1 MRIKKLSYLDYPK
14 IKKLIPYLGSNDG
27 GSSVSALLELPSG
40 ILNDILPQKYM
51 FKEES
56 YMFSDGDEI
65 LGMITVEPTAGNPYK
80 INISRLVFKQDYY
93 DIGKQLV
100 DFVIAKYGA
109 KGAHAFTVF
118 VDISHDE
125 LCTLFVDG
133 CGFRQC
139 AYENLWK
146 LDNFTPESKNI
157 SPFRPCQN
165 TDAKEIITTGAGSNV
180 IYEEATKDK
189 ANTKPEKI
197 NINTADAAKL
207 QTLPGIGAEMAKKI
221 IEHRKN
227 NGKFKT
233 IEEFKN
239 VPGIGESKFNALKD
253 LIKIQ

>member
-1 MRIKKLSYLDYPK
+1 MKDFIKNLNRTQKIILLIGLFIAMLLVFLVLYKVYYDDEPNYNTNEEIIDAENSEQQQTKL
-14 IKKLIPYLGSNDG
+14 
-27 GSSVSALLELPSG
+27 G
-40 ILNDILPQKYM
+40 ILISNGKVVVHVTGEVNTPGVVTLNSGARIWDAIKAAGGETDNADLSNINLAYVIEDGVQIRIPNI
-51 FKEES
+51 KETT
-56 YMFSDGDEI
+56 D
-65 LGMITVEPTAGNPYK
+65 TK
-80 INISRLVFKQDYY
+80 
-93 DIGKQLV
+93 
-100 DFVIAKYGA
+100 
-109 KGAHAFTVF
+109 
-118 VDISHDE
+118 
-125 LCTLFVDG
+125 
-133 CGFRQC
+133 
-139 AYENLWK
+139 
-146 LDNFTPESKNI
+146 
-157 SPFRPCQN
+157 N

>member
-1 MRIKKLSYLDYPK
+1 MKDFIKNLNRTQKIILLIGLFIAMLLVFLVLYKVYYDDEPNNNTNEEIIDAENSEQQQSKL
-14 IKKLIPYLGSNDG
+14 
-27 GSSVSALLELPSG
+27 G
-40 ILNDILPQKYM
+40 ILISNGKVVVHVTGEVNTPGVVTLNSGARIWDAIKAAGGETDNADLSNINLAYVIEDGVQIRIPNI
-51 FKEES
+51 KETT
-56 YMFSDGDEI
+56 D
-65 LGMITVEPTAGNPYK
+65 TK
-80 INISRLVFKQDYY
+80 
-93 DIGKQLV
+93 
-100 DFVIAKYGA
+100 
-109 KGAHAFTVF
+109 
-118 VDISHDE
+118 
-125 LCTLFVDG
+125 
-133 CGFRQC
+133 
-139 AYENLWK
+139 
-146 LDNFTPESKNI
+146 
-157 SPFRPCQN
+157 N

>member
-1 MRIKKLSYLDYPK
+1 MKDFIKNLNRTQKIILLIGLFIAMLLAFLVLYKVYYDDEPNYNTNEEIIDAENSEQQQSKL
-14 IKKLIPYLGSNDG
+14 
-27 GSSVSALLELPSG
+27 G
-40 ILNDILPQKYM
+40 ILISNGKVVVHVTGEVNTPGVVTLNSGARIWDAIKAAGGETDNADLSNINLAYVIEDGVQIRIPNI
-51 FKEES
+51 KETT
-56 YMFSDGDEI
+56 D
-65 LGMITVEPTAGNPYK
+65 TK
-80 INISRLVFKQDYY
+80 
-93 DIGKQLV
+93 
-100 DFVIAKYGA
+100 
-109 KGAHAFTVF
+109 
-118 VDISHDE
+118 
-125 LCTLFVDG
+125 
-133 CGFRQC
+133 
-139 AYENLWK
+139 
-146 LDNFTPESKNI
+146 
-157 SPFRPCQN
+157 N

>member
-1 MRIKKLSYLDYPK
+1 MKDFIKNLNRTQKIILLIGLFIAMLLVFLVLYKVYYDDEPNYNTNEEIIDAENSEQQQSKL
-14 IKKLIPYLGSNDG
+14 
-27 GSSVSALLELPSG
+27 G
-40 ILNDILPQKYM
+40 ILISNGKVVVHVTGEVNTPGVVTLNSGARIWDAIKAAGGETDNADLSNINLAYVIEDGVQIRIPNI
-51 FKEES
+51 KETT
-56 YMFSDGDEI
+56 D
-65 LGMITVEPTAGNPYK
+65 TK
-80 INISRLVFKQDYY
+80 
-93 DIGKQLV
+93 
-100 DFVIAKYGA
+100 
-109 KGAHAFTVF
+109 
-118 VDISHDE
+118 
-125 LCTLFVDG
+125 
-133 CGFRQC
+133 
-139 AYENLWK
+139 
-146 LDNFTPESKNI
+146 
-157 SPFRPCQN
+157 N

-239 VPGIGESKFNALKD
+239 VPGIGESKFNALKN

>member
-1 MRIKKLSYLDYPK
+1 MKDFIKNLNRTQKIILLIGLFIAMLLVFLVLYKVYYDDEPNYNTNEEIIDAENSEQQQSKL
-14 IKKLIPYLGSNDG
+14 
-27 GSSVSALLELPSG
+27 G
-40 ILNDILPQKYM
+40 ILISNGKVVVHVTGEVNTPGVVTLNSGARIWDAIKAAGGETDNADLSNINLAYVIEDGVQIRIPNI
-51 FKEES
+51 KETT
-56 YMFSDGDEI
+56 D
-65 LGMITVEPTAGNPYK
+65 TK
-80 INISRLVFKQDYY
+80 
-93 DIGKQLV
+93 
-100 DFVIAKYGA
+100 
-109 KGAHAFTVF
+109 
-118 VDISHDE
+118 
-125 LCTLFVDG
+125 
-133 CGFRQC
+133 
-139 AYENLWK
+139 
-146 LDNFTPESKNI
+146 
-157 SPFRPCQN
+157 N

>member
-1 MRIKKLSYLDYPK
+1 MKDFIKNLNRTQKIILLIGLFIAMLLVFLVLYKVYYDDEPNYNTNEEITDAENSEQQQSKL
-14 IKKLIPYLGSNDG
+14 
-27 GSSVSALLELPSG
+27 G
-40 ILNDILPQKYM
+40 ILISNGKVVVHVTGEVNTPGVVTLNSGARIWDAIKAAGGETDNADLSNINLAYVIEDGVQIRIPNI
-51 FKEES
+51 KETT
-56 YMFSDGDEI
+56 D
-65 LGMITVEPTAGNPYK
+65 TK
-80 INISRLVFKQDYY
+80 
-93 DIGKQLV
+93 
-100 DFVIAKYGA
+100 
-109 KGAHAFTVF
+109 
-118 VDISHDE
+118 
-125 LCTLFVDG
+125 
-133 CGFRQC
+133 
-139 AYENLWK
+139 
-146 LDNFTPESKNI
+146 
-157 SPFRPCQN
+157 N

>member
-1 MRIKKLSYLDYPK
+1 MKDFIKNLNRTQKIILLIALFIAMLLIFLVLYKVYYDDEPNYNTNEEIIDAENSEQQQSKL
-14 IKKLIPYLGSNDG
+14 
-27 GSSVSALLELPSG
+27 G
-40 ILNDILPQKYM
+40 ILISNGKVVVHVTGEVNTPGVVTLNSGARIWDAIKAAGGETDNADLSNINLAYVIEDGVQIRIPNI
-51 FKEES
+51 KETT
-56 YMFSDGDEI
+56 D
-65 LGMITVEPTAGNPYK
+65 TK
-80 INISRLVFKQDYY
+80 
-93 DIGKQLV
+93 
-100 DFVIAKYGA
+100 
-109 KGAHAFTVF
+109 
-118 VDISHDE
+118 
-125 LCTLFVDG
+125 
-133 CGFRQC
+133 
-139 AYENLWK
+139 
-146 LDNFTPESKNI
+146 
-157 SPFRPCQN
+157 N

>member
-1 MRIKKLSYLDYPK
+1 MKDFIKNLNRTQKIILLIGLLIAMLLVFLVLYKVYYDDEPNYNTNEEIIDAENSEQQQSKL
-14 IKKLIPYLGSNDG
+14 
-27 GSSVSALLELPSG
+27 G
-40 ILNDILPQKYM
+40 ILISNGKVVVHVTGEVNTPGVVTLNSGARIWDAIKAAGGETDNADLSNINLAYVIEDGVQIRIPNI
-51 FKEES
+51 KETT
-56 YMFSDGDEI
+56 D
-65 LGMITVEPTAGNPYK
+65 TK
-80 INISRLVFKQDYY
+80 
-93 DIGKQLV
+93 
-100 DFVIAKYGA
+100 
-109 KGAHAFTVF
+109 
-118 VDISHDE
+118 
-125 LCTLFVDG
+125 
-133 CGFRQC
+133 
-139 AYENLWK
+139 
-146 LDNFTPESKNI
+146 
-157 SPFRPCQN
+157 N